1 MTGANGCAGAGS
13 GAERP
18 DPPPQFLINPH
29 AARDAYTAEEASILS
44 IAAAKRA
51 LNELRTW
58 PGYGIS
64 PLWDLPATAHRLGVS
79 SVACKDE
86 SNRFELG
93 SFKALGGAYAAGLA
107 LRRAQSRQAAPTLC
121 CATDGNHGRSVAFGA
136 RRHGCRCVVFVHEH
150 ALESKV
156 AVMRSLG
163 AEVIRIAGNYD
174 DSVRHARRMAAQ
186 NGWILI
192 SDTSDEVSDPVA
204 AEVMQ
209 GYGVMILEA
218 LDQFN
223 GRLPTHVFVQAGV
236 GGIAAVAAGC
246 FADAAGAARPALIV
260 VEPQTAAC
268 VMHAALE
275 SGPSPI
281 AGDLMTNMAMLSCG
295 VASAPAW
302 AILKRRAD
310 AFMTVSDAQAD
321 QAAEWLTGTPDVLGG
336 VAATPSAAAGLAGA
350 MAALGDPKI
359 ASPMGLNGESRLLIF
374 ATEAV

>member
-29 AARDAYTAEEASILS
+29 AARDTYTAEEASILS

-246 FADAAGAARPALIV
+246 FADARPA
-260 VEPQTAAC
+260 PR
-268 VMHAALE
+268 
-275 SGPSPI
+275 GPPSSSWNHKPR
-281 AGDLMTNMAMLSCG
+281 
-295 VASAPAW
+295 PA
-302 AILKRRAD
+302 
-310 AFMTVSDAQAD
+310 
-321 QAAEWLTGTPDVLGG
+321 
-336 VAATPSAAAGLAGA
+336 
-350 MAALGDPKI
+350 
-359 ASPMGLNGESRLLIF
+359 
-374 ATEAV
+374 